1 VTTHQPTNHLAGQTS
16 PYLLQHQHNP
26 VDWYPWGPEA
36 LEKARREE
44 KPIFLSVGYSA
55 CHWCHVMERESFESE
70 EVARLLNADWVAI
83 KVDRE
88 ERPDLDEVYM
98 LATQLMSGS
107 GGWPMS
113 VFLTPDL
120 KPFYAGTYFPPD
132 DRYGRPGFQHVLRQL
147 SDAWKNRRDDVLQ
160 AANRAALG
168 LGQYASLQ
176 SEDGELGPDLV
187 PNAVE
192 MMTRDFDPVNGGFG
206 GAPKFPPSMR
216 LALMLREVRGQGS
229 GVRGQRSGQAQPP
242 PPELT
247 PVPRPLTPAL
257 RQIVTT
263 TLDKMAR
270 GGIYDQ
276 VGGGFHRY
284 SVDDHWL
291 VPHFEKMLYDNALLA
306 PVYLD
311 SYETTGN
318 AYHARIAREVLD
330 YVLREMTDPRGS
342 FYSTLDADSE
352 GHEGKFYLW
361 SPAEVEAVLGAEDG
375 ALFCRIYDV
384 TAPGNFEGKNIPN
397 LISRSV
403 EEWATELQMPPAA
416 LWSRLDGM
424 RERLREAR
432 SQRVWPGLDDKV
444 LTSWNGLMIRA
455 MAAGSRVLG
464 DERYRIAAERAAEF
478 VLSVL
483 QKEGRLLRS
492 YRSGQAHLSAYLDDY
507 AFMIVALLD
516 LHEVAGASDQRA
528 RGGGRS
534 PGGESRWR
542 AEAERLLELM
552 NEQFWDEAQGGY
564 YFTAHDHEP
573 LITRMKSNEDGALPS
588 GNSMAALALVRLGK
602 LARRPDYLEK
612 AGRLLASYATVMR
625 RAPAAFA
632 NMLLAADLY
641 LEGVGGQGSGV
652 SRVSA
657 PAPPQVRVDAGAT
670 LTGHRARVEVRLE
683 IPEGWHLN
691 SHRPLQEYL
700 RPTELRLEPGEEFRL
715 LRVDYPEGEI
725 VTLAFDPEPLS
736 IYHGVVTLAA
746 EVELPPTPEV
756 AGTAIPLRVSYQACS
771 DRECL
776 APAEARVDVP
786 VDSS

>member
-26 VDWYPWGPEA
+26 VDWHPWGPEA

-44 KPIFLSVGYSA
+44 KPIFLSIGYSA
-55 CHWCHVMERESFESE
+55 CHWCHVMERESFENE
-70 EVARLLNADWVAI
+70 EVARLLNADWVSI

-132 DRYGRPGFQHVLRQL
+132 DSGTPWVGRPGFQHVLRQL
-147 SDAWKNRRDDVLQ
+147 ADAWKNRRDDVTQ

-168 LGQYASLQ
+168 LTQYASLQ
-176 SEDGELGPDLV
+176 SDEGDLGPDLV

-192 MMTRDFDPVNGGFG
+192 MMARDFDPVNGGFG

-216 LALMLREVRGQGS
+216 LALMLRLEAGTRDEGRGM
-229 GVRGQRSGQAQPP
+229 R
-242 PPELT
+242 EEE
-247 PVPRPLTPAL
+247 RPSVAHPSSLIPHPSSL
-257 RQIVTT
+257 DGIVTT

-284 SVDDHWL
+284 SVDDIWL

-311 SYETTGN
+311 SYQMTGRE
-318 AYHARIAREVLD
+318 YHARIGREILE
-330 YVLREMTDPRGS
+330 YMLREMTDERGG

-375 ALFCRIYDV
+375 GLFCRIYDV
-384 TAPGNFEGKNIPN
+384 TARGNFEGKNIPN

-403 EEWATELQMPPAA
+403 EEWAEELQMEPTADSRQPSV

-432 SQRVWPGLDDKV
+432 SHRVWPGLDDKV

-455 MAAGSRVLG
+455 MAAGYRVLG
-464 DERYRIAAERAAEF
+464 DERYRAAAERAAEF
-478 VLSVL
+478 VLSAL
-483 QKEGRLLRS
+483 EKDGRLLRS
-492 YRSGQAHLSAYLDDY
+492 YRNGQAHLSAYLDDY

-516 LHEVAGASDQRA
+516 LHEAGGANDHRA
-528 RGGGRS
+528 RGEGRS
-534 PGGESRWR
+534 PGGEARWR
-542 AEAERLLELM
+542 VEAERLLEVM

-564 YFTAHDHEP
+564 FFTAHDHET
-573 LITRMKSNEDGALPS
+573 LIARMKSNGMAPS
-588 GNSMAALALVRLGK
+588 PRGILWQRWRWCASASSRIVPTTW
-602 LARRPDYLEK
+602 RRQ
-612 AGRLLASYATVMR
+612 AGFWPAT
-625 RAPAAFA
+625 
-632 NMLLAADLY
+632 
-641 LEGVGGQGSGV
+641 
-652 SRVSA
+652 
-657 PAPPQVRVDAGAT
+657 PP
-670 LTGHRARVEVRLE
+670 
-683 IPEGWHLN
+683 
-691 SHRPLQEYL
+691 
-700 RPTELRLEPGEEFRL
+700 
-715 LRVDYPEGEI
+715 
-725 VTLAFDPEPLS
+725 
-736 IYHGVVTLAA
+736 
-746 EVELPPTPEV
+746 
-756 AGTAIPLRVSYQACS
+756 
-771 DRECL
+771 
-776 APAEARVDVP
+776 
-786 VDSS
+786 